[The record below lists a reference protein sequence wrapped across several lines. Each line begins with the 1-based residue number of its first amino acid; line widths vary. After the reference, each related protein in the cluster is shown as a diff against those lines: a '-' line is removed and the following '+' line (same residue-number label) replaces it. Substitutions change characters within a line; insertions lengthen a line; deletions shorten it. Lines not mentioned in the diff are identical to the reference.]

1 MFSKKLIKITEKLI
15 FACRKEDIKLATAE
29 SCTGG
34 LIAGCITSVAGSSDV
49 FERGFNTYS
58 NNAKSEMLNVP
69 IDMIIANGAVSK
81 AVAIA
86 MCEGALKKAPVQL
99 TVSVT
104 GTAGPGG
111 GTIEKPVG
119 TVHIASAR
127 AGESTIEKS
136 YLFVGNRDEIRLST
150 ITSAIEM
157 LLYQV

>member
-1 MFSKKLIKITEKLI
+1 MFPKDLLKLTDKLIS
-15 FACRKEDIKLATAE
+15 ACRKKDIKIATAE

-49 FERGFNTYS
+49 FERGYNTYS
-58 NNAKSEMLNVP
+58 NNAKSEMLNIP

-86 MCEGALKKAPVQL
+86 MCEEALKTAPVQL
-99 TVSVT
+99 AVSVT
-104 GTAGPGG
+104 GIAGPGG

-127 AGESTIEKS
+127 AGRRTIEKA
-136 YLFVGNRDEIRLST
+136 YLFVGNRDEIRMYT
-150 ITSAIEM
+150 VTKAIEM
-157 LLYQV
+157 MLNQV

>member
-1 MFSKKLIKITEKLI
+1 MFSKKLIKLTTKLI
-15 FACRKEDIKLATAE
+15 YACRKEDVKLATAE

-49 FERGFNTYS
+49 FDRGFNTYS
-58 NNAKSEMLNVP
+58 NNAKSEMLNIP

-86 MCEGALKKAPVQL
+86 MCEGALKAAPVQL

-104 GTAGPGG
+104 GIAGPSG

-127 AGESTIEKS
+127 VGRRTVEQTHH
-136 YLFVGNRDEIRLST
+136 FVGKRDEIRMST
-150 ITSAIEM
+150 VTRAIEM
-157 LLYQV
+157 MLNQV

>member
-1 MFSKKLIKITEKLI
+1 MFPKDLIELTDKLIS
-15 FACRKEDIKLATAE
+15 ACRKKNTKIATAE

-49 FERGFNTYS
+49 FERGYNTYS
-58 NNAKSEMLNVP
+58 NNAKSEMLNIP

-86 MCEGALKKAPVQL
+86 MCEGALKTAPVQL
-99 TVSVT
+99 AVSVT
-104 GTAGPGG
+104 GIAGPGG

-127 AGESTIEKS
+127 AGRRTIEKA
-136 YLFVGNRDEIRLST
+136 YLFVGNRDEIRMST
-150 ITSAIEM
+150 VTKAIEM
-157 LLYQV
+157 MLNQV

>member
-1 MFSKKLIKITEKLI
+1 MFSRKLTELTVKLIS
-15 FACRKEDIKLATAE
+15 ACRKKNIKLATAE

-69 IDMIIANGAVSK
+69 INMIIANGAVSK

-86 MCEGALKKAPVQL
+86 MCEGALKNAPVQL

-127 AGESTIEKS
+127 AGKSTIEKS
-136 YLFVGNRDEIRLST
+136 YLFAGNRDEIRLST
-150 ITSAIEM
+150 ITSAIEL